1 MPPRTTAASRKKA
14 EAAAPAVKGSKKA
27 ASSSKAS
34 GRVEKA
40 TKRGKRS
47 KKNPNAPKRAL
58 SAYMFFSQANRA
70 TVREQNPTVSFGY
83 IGKILGEQWKALS
96 EADKQPYVKM
106 SDADKVR
113 YENEKAAFDEN
124 GGNSSS

>member
-1 MPPRTTAASRKKA
+1 MPPRATAASRKKA
-14 EAAAPAVKGSKKA
+14 EAAAPTKVAKKGA
-27 ASSSKAS
+27 SSKAS

-40 TKRGKRS
+40 PKRGKRT

-70 TVREQNPTVSFGY
+70 TVREQNPTVSFGH
-83 IGKILGEQWKALS
+83 IGKILGEQWKELS

-106 SDADKVR
+106 SQADKVR
-113 YENEKAAFDEN
+113 YEQEKAAFDEN
-124 GGNSSS
+124 GNSSS

>member
-1 MPPRTTAASRKKA
+1 MPPRPTAASRKKA
-14 EAAAPAVKGSKKA
+14 EAAAPPAKVKKGA
-27 ASSSKAS
+27 SKAS
-34 GRVEKA
+34 GRVEKV
-40 TKRGKRS
+40 TKRGKRT

-83 IGKILGEQWKALS
+83 IGKILGEQWKGLS

-106 SDADKVR
+106 SDADKLR
-113 YENEKAAFDEN
+113 YEAEKAAFEEN